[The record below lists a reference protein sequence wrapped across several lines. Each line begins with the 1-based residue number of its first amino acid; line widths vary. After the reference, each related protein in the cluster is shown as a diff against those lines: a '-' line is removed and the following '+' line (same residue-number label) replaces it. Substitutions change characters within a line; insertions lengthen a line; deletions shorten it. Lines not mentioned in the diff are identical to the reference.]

1 MNDIFSFV
9 IGGISLL
16 LIISI
21 IFNFLLSVR
30 IFRLH
35 NKLSNV
41 EGKINL
47 SEEELRSI
55 KTRLEALK
63 GIK

>member
-30 IFRLH
+30 IFRLY

-41 EGKINL
+41 EGKVSL

-63 GIK
+63 EIR